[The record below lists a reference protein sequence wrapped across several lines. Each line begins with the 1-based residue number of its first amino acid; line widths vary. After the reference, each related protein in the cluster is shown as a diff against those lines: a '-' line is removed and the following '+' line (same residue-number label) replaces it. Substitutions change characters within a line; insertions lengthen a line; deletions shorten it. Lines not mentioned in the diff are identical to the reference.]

1 MPSPNNITELIIF
14 AVGAVVVIALLMFG
28 TRFTPYGRRI
38 ARNLKSNPVD
48 LEAEQLKRAATPPPA
63 RAREKYL
70 DPLARLRADYAVVGV
85 LLFMLFVFV
94 FYFMTKNTW
103 QSGN

>member
-14 AVGAVVVIALLMFG
+14 AGGAIIVVALLMLG
-28 TRFTPYGRRI
+28 ARFTPFGRKI
-38 ARNLKSNPVD
+38 AGGLKANPLD
-48 LEAEQLKRAATPPPA
+48 LEAEQLKRAAIPPSA
-63 RAREKYL
+63 RAREKYV

-85 LLFMLFVFV
+85 LVFILFVFV